1 MGHGPLYER
10 GYSPQFSG
18 HETFPLRY
26 GWLKKAVDRVVAT
39 EDQPPNRD
47 ACWGEQAIAR
57 FGVGKNMVAS
67 MRHWAKAACI
77 IEEPSNNSVRATDL
91 GRRLFRSEGLD
102 PFMEHPSTLW
112 LVHWQL
118 AARPAKTT
126 WFWAF
131 SHYPA
136 IQFERDVL
144 VKQLVRLAKHQ
155 GWTRVAKHTI
165 ENDVRCFIRTYSA
178 RPPSGKA
185 GHDDSLESPLTE
197 LGIIKAVGRKDGF
210 RFARGP
216 KPTLG
221 DGVFTYALIDFWSRY
236 SPHAR
241 VLSFEAIAHAPGGPG
256 RVFLLDENDV
266 VDRLATLEDTTS
278 GALLWSET
286 AGLKQAVRN
295 IDVTHDAAISWI
307 SGDYGEAARAEA
319 A

>member
-1 MGHGPLYER
+1 MGRGPLFQQ
-10 GYSPQFSG
+10 GYSPQISG

-26 GWLKKAVDRVVAT
+26 GWLKKAFDRVIDT
-39 EDQPPNRD
+39 EDQPGNRA
-47 ACWGEQAIAR
+47 ACWGEGAIAH
-57 FGVGKNMVAS
+57 FGVGKNMVTS
-67 MRHWAKAACI
+67 MRHWAKAACV
-77 IEEPSNNSVRATDL
+77 IEEPSINSVRATDL
-91 GRRLFRSEGLD
+91 GRLVFGPEGLD

-118 AARPAKTT
+118 AARREKTT

-144 VKQLVRLAKHQ
+144 VRQLVRLAKQ
-155 GWTRVAKHTI
+155 RGWKRVAKHTV

-178 RPPSGKA
+178 RTPSGKA

-197 LGIIKAVGRKDGF
+197 LGMIKAVGRKDGF

-236 SPHAR
+236 SPHAK
-241 VLSFEAIAHAPGGPG
+241 VLSFEAIAQAPGGPG

-266 VDRLATLEDTTS
+266 VDRLASLEDTTG

-286 AGLKQAVRN
+286 AGLKQVVRSL
-295 IDVTHDAAISWI
+295 DVAHDGALSWI
-307 SGDYGEAARAEA
+307 PGDYSEIARAEGA
-319 A
+319 